1 MAPCETLPVFCR
13 PDVVPQGEDPDELH
27 DLLRRSQGSRELAR
41 EAFGVDTAASEPRSG
56 ELVGVMQIGSNFP
69 PPQKRGSYFFL
80 ERGVKSQEIGR
91 SSNFNQQ
98 IAADFDVL
106 PFDLNELRTIQATSG
121 TFPFL
126 LL

>member
-1 MAPCETLPVFCR
+1 M
-13 PDVVPQGEDPDELH
+13 
-27 DLLRRSQGSRELAR
+27 
-41 EAFGVDTAASEPRSG
+41 DTAASEPRSG

-80 ERGVKSQEIGR
+80 ERGVKYQEIGR

-106 PFDLNELRTIQATSG
+106 PFDLNELRTIQAIV
-121 TFPFL
+121 FWEDEMERN
-126 LL
+126 